1 MHQPINSKEN
11 QENIERLRAVCF
23 LLKLRHW
30 KCSCAIL
37 QRLRCLWQDLTQP
50 QLPTGVEHDLYSAD
64 DTAHMPARLDQDTGS
79 AVQCRSVAGGSL
91 TLLLG
96 ASQGPGSASRAHDLF
111 QQKPD
116 HVVGCLGAVGLGE
129 ISDVDG
135 WSR

>member
-11 QENIERLRAVCF
+11 QENIERFRAVCF
-23 LLKLRHW
+23 LLKLPHW

-50 QLPTGVEHDLYSAD
+50 QLPTAEAGESSVNFTGRMTLPTCRQDLIRILG
-64 DTAHMPARLDQDTGS
+64 RL
-79 AVQCRSVAGGSL
+79 C
-91 TLLLG
+91 LG